1 MKNKILDTMESYLLN
16 SVVNYKTYLDKSSLN
31 EILIKY
37 TSLIM
42 EYIELVSEKI
52 NIKKIHYYK
61 YIFIRGLDT
70 ITTVF
75 KLLLYLTKNIE
86 LTYYHSQK
94 AFYFYVEFIE
104 QISDDQNSFLQLSS
118 REACMFV
125 YKKTIFE
132 INNDFRKNMLENTE
146 EEVHFK
152 SIIDNYL
159 YIYKHIVNYCI
170 NNSNFTYNDKISHSN
185 LCCDEINKYSCL
197 LNANCLYFSKNN
209 IETIYLFIINLN
221 EQNISI
227 KKYFEILDLFIK
239 KMLDKS
245 HILNIYLS
253 KKINL
258 KMYDNDVLC
267 KIDNAKLFIDCIFE

>member
-1 MKNKILDTMESYLLN
+1 MKNINLDTTESYLLN
-16 SVVNYKTYLDKSSLN
+16 SVVNYKNYLDTSLK

-37 TSLIM
+37 TTLVT

-52 NIKKIHYYK
+52 NITKMYYYK

-86 LTYYHSQK
+86 LSYYHSQK

-146 EEVHFK
+146 ELYFK

-170 NNSNFTYNDKISHSN
+170 NHSNFTFNNKIAHIH
-185 LCCDEINKYSCL
+185 LCRDEINKYSCL

-209 IETIYLFIINLN
+209 IETIYLFIINMI

-227 KKYFEILDLFIK
+227 KQYFEILNLFIK
-239 KMLDKS
+239 KILDK
-245 HILNIYLS
+245 HLLNIHLS
-253 KKINL
+253 KRINL
-258 KMYDNDVLC
+258 KMNDNDIVG
-267 KIDNAKLFIDCIFE
+267 KIYDSKLFIDLIFE